1 MLVTE
6 NRNNI
11 SMLKVLGYRN
21 RRIDGM
27 VLTSSHLLVPLGI
40 ILSIPAAYGTMS
52 AFARMF
58 ADMDGLLLTISIT
71 PKSYLI
77 TTLLVCLS
85 YFGSLF
91 LLRRKIG
98 KVDMVECLK
107 DSRE

>member
-1 MLVTE
+1 
-6 NRNNI
+6 
-11 SMLKVLGYRN
+11 
-21 RRIDGM
+21 M